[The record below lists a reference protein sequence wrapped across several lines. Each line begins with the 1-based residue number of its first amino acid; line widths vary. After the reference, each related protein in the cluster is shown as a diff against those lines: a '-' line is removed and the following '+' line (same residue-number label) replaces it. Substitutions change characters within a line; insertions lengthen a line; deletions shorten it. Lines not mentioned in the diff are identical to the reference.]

1 MPLLDLPLAKLREY
15 EGINPRPADFDNYWD
30 AAIQE
35 MKAVDSNVEIVK
47 SSFQP
52 PNADCFDLYFTGVR
66 GARIHAMYV
75 RPKVIDK
82 PHPAVVRF
90 HGYAGSS
97 GEWMDKLAYASMGFS
112 VLAMDCRGQG
122 GKSEDNVGVKGTTH
136 QGHIIRGLDDEADN
150 MLFRHIYLDAAQLAG
165 IAMELPEVNPDEV
178 YATGWSQG
186 GGITIACAALEPR
199 VKKLAPVYPFL
210 SDYKRVWEM
219 DLAKDA
225 YQELRTY
232 FRHFDPQHDREDEI
246 FTKLGY
252 IDIQHLANRIQGD
265 VLLGIGL
272 SDPICP
278 PSTQF
283 AAYNKITS
291 AKRLE
296 IYPDFGH
303 EGLPGLHDKILTFFL
318 EKSI

>member
-15 EGINPRPADFDNYWD
+15 EGSNPRPTDFDAYWE

-35 MKAVDSNVEIVK
+35 MKAVDSNVELVK
-47 SSFQP
+47 SNFQSP
-52 PNADCFDLYFTGVR
+52 HADCFDLYFTGVR
-66 GARIHAMYV
+66 GARIHAKYV
-75 RPKVIDK
+75 RPKGMQE
-82 PHPAVVRF
+82 PHPAVVKF
-90 HGYAGSS
+90 HGYTGSAGD
-97 GEWMDKLAYASMGFS
+97 WTDKLAYASLGYS

-122 GKSEDNVGVKGTTH
+122 GHSEDIGGVKGTTH
-136 QGHIIRGLDDEADN
+136 QGHIIRGLDGEADN
-150 MLFRHIYLDAAQLAG
+150 MLFRHIYLDAAQLAS
-165 IAMELPEVNPDEV
+165 IAMELPEVNPEEV

-186 GGITIACAALEPR
+186 GGLTIACAALEPR

-210 SDYKRVWEM
+210 SDYKRVWDM

-225 YQELRTY
+225 YQEIRTY
-232 FRHFDPQHDREDEI
+232 FRHFDPQHEREDEI

-252 IDIQHLANRIQGD
+252 IDVQYLANRIQGE
-265 VLLGIGL
+265 VLLGVGL
-272 SDPICP
+272 SDSICP

-291 AKRLE
+291 PKRVE

-303 EGLPGLHDKILTFFL
+303 EGLPGLHDKILTFFVG
-318 EKSI
+318 E